1 MKSVKSAAQRLAESG
16 LIVPVLFAVVLISIY
31 ASLSPGALSPT
42 QIKYTLINASLTLA
56 LAAAGLAFV
65 VLVGGLDMSAAGVI
79 AVTNAVLTINFGGG
93 VGQQALWVLIS
104 IALGALA
111 GLINGL
117 IVTTF
122 RLEPVV
128 VTLATGFIYSGL
140 ALLMLPKPRGLE
152 PVEGFSVIGF
162 VTSDIGGVPV
172 GLLVMLLVVLGWVFL
187 RRSRLGAQLISVGSD
202 EESAQYSGIKVRK
215 VKLVAFSLAGALYGL
230 AGVALTSQ
238 TSGGDSQ
245 IGSAYLL
252 GAFAAVVVG
261 GLRLGGGRGSVIGAM
276 LGAFCVTIL
285 VNVLFVLGFASFW
298 GTIGR
303 GVLLLIALGV
313 QSIIAVTILQR
324 NRQQSITLEG
334 ASA

>member
-1 MKSVKSAAQRLAESG
+1 MKSVRSGALRLAESG
-16 LIVPVLFAVVLISIY
+16 LVVPLLFAAVLIAIY
-31 ASLSPGALSPT
+31 ATLSPGALSPS

-93 VGQQALWVLIS
+93 VAQQLLWIV
-104 IALGALA
+104 IAIAIGALA

-140 ALLMLPKPRGLE
+140 ALLMLPKPRGLD
-152 PVEGFSVIGF
+152 PVEGFSVVGF
-162 VTSDIGGVPV
+162 VTSDIGGIPV
-172 GLLVMLLVVLGWVFL
+172 GLLIMLLVVLGWVCL
-187 RRSRLGAQLISVGSD
+187 RRSRFGVQVISVGSD
-202 EESAQYSGIKVRK
+202 EESAQYSGISVRK
-215 VKLVAFSLAGALYGL
+215 VKLGAFSLGGALYGL
-230 AGVALTSQ
+230 AGIALTSQ

-245 IGSAYLL
+245 IGNAYLL

-303 GVLLLIALGV
+303 GVLLLLALGV
-313 QSIIAVTILQR
+313 QSLIAVTVLQR
-324 NRQQSITLEG
+324 RRQQSIRLEG
-334 ASA
+334 AEA